1 MRDDQFEQLYENHA
15 QALFS
20 FLVYRVG
27 DRALAED
34 LVAEAFERAY
44 RARGRFDPRRAG
56 ERTWLFA
63 IAINRMRD
71 HMRRAA
77 AEERAIIRGAPTGS
91 GSDEDPALGRVD
103 DRDELTNALAGL
115 SDEEREAIALRYGG
129 DLTTREVANVLGVRV
144 TTAEGRLSRGLRKL
158 KAELGG

>member
-1 MRDDQFEQLYENHA
+1 MRDDQFERLYEENA
-15 QALFS
+15 QALYA

-44 RARGRFDPRRAG
+44 RARGRFDRRRAS
-56 ERTWLFA
+56 ERTWLFS
-63 IAINRMRD
+63 IALNRMRD

-77 AEERAIIRGAPTGS
+77 VEERGIMRATPGGS
-91 GSDEDPALGRVD
+91 GPEEDRELSRVE
-103 DRDELTNALAGL
+103 DRDELVRALAGL
-115 SDEEREAIALRYGG
+115 SEEEREAIALRYGG
-129 DLTTREVANVLGVRV
+129 DLTGREVANVLGVRV

-158 KAELGG
+158 KAELE